1 MAIKKRLAHLSFK
14 KSLPPS
20 HLGNVQTSFTL
31 LSVCITFVASLWTSG
46 RADCEVEAGFYEVWL
61 HERWDCATFVVSM
74 SAGRVLKSLMVKRVR
89 KEKDFGTMNR
99 KDFCGLM
106 SFRVHFCCIVANCRW
121 RLLLRITSSEYAP
134 ANSYWQ
140 TSAAPLQLPDASHPL
155 VLCSVLQRLSA
166 VYVCILLFDKQKSN
180 VIFGYTKTF
189 LYLCS
194 QKYFFSLWN

>member
-1 MAIKKRLAHLSFK
+1 MSIVFFVVMAIKKRPAHLSFK

-106 SFRVHFCCIVANCRW
+106 SFRVHFCCIVANCREMKIVITYHFFW
-121 RLLLRITSSEYAP
+121 IRSSQLILANFCCSSSAPRRFASSSSLQCLTETFCCLRL
-134 ANSYWQ
+134 
-140 TSAAPLQLPDASHPL
+140 H
-155 VLCSVLQRLSA
+155 
-166 VYVCILLFDKQKSN
+166 F
-180 VIFGYTKTF
+180 VI
-189 LYLCS
+189 
-194 QKYFFSLWN
+194 W